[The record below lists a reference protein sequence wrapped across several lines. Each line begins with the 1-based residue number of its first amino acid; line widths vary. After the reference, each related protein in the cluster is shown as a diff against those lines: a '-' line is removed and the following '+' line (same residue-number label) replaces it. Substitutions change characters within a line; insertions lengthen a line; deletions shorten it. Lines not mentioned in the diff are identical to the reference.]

1 MDTVMM
7 KTILLNAILM
17 EVIVVLT
24 LNILIVLN
32 VCARQMVMKKIHQ
45 RFAICMIGL
54 AMDFVMTK
62 TMSLSVTMTE
72 GTVVQIQIKITV
84 QFVNALKTK
93 IQSKN
98 EEFERII
105 QKMKSQPRRLYRMKL
120 FSILFS
126 GFLLAS
132 GIIFLLSFTTPTG
145 IIRVIFVRA
154 EFNLT
159 LR

>member
-24 LNILIVLN
+24 LNILIVPN

-62 TMSLSVTMTE
+62 IMSLSVTMTE
-72 GTVVQIQIKITV
+72 GTV
-84 QFVNALKTK
+84 A
-93 IQSKN
+93 
-98 EEFERII
+98 
-105 QKMKSQPRRLYRMKL
+105 
-120 FSILFS
+120 
-126 GFLLAS
+126 
-132 GIIFLLSFTTPTG
+132 
-145 IIRVIFVRA
+145 
-154 EFNLT
+154 
-159 LR
+159 